1 MRFQSYEDPLNRE
14 AVAEGSQAQA
24 RSAAAPGAY
33 VNALQLWRSDRKPFH
48 SAALPGLKPFSQA
61 IQALRRFAP
70 APGYLLPPLR
80 GSGTID

>member
-1 MRFQSYEDPLNRE
+1 LDEDALNRE
-14 AVAEGSQAQA
+14 AVTEGSQAQA
-24 RSAAAPGAY
+24 RSAEAPGPYAN
-33 VNALQLWRSDRKPFH
+33 VSQLWKSDRNPCH

-80 GSGTID
+80 GSGIID